1 MHNSS
6 SLLRQHNLQVVD
18 ELLAVMK
25 QQGKLHECA
34 ALLEDMLQHHLTCHG
49 PHNIRTLKHQAWQLM
64 SFSPPLIILRQIKLA
79 TMYQRSG
86 RIDDAEASFRDAL
99 SSLQQHHSADNAAAL
114 ECLSSLGS
122 LLKQLGRL
130 DEASPLLSSA
140 FDGCR
145 RVYGPDHSK
154 TIVVQNNFAFL
165 LMDRAVAAQDASD
178 ISSETIFDDA
188 ERMMRDALSRQLGSV
203 GESDPITLQT
213 MHNLAALLDLR
224 GHDSDEAI
232 EFMRRAVR
240 CRSASLGLSN
250 AHTIASQHGLVKMLL
265 KRGKDGVSEAEEVMQ
280 SMITAQ
286 HNNIDEWVKVR
297 ARKDSYST
305 LFARH
310 SFEFI
315 AGCQNTGAALE
326 GQSRSGFGAAGQGPF
341 TSGFFKS
348 CNAVVVGFRRCH
360 LEVRSFPDDS
370 PSSHCNGKSKRAAAA
385 ILSHKLLMIYGMH
398 GMSRFAEFAHAQKA
412 WLTFPEVC
420 SGGHGISSQCS
431 ASLYKI

>member
-1 MHNSS
+1 
-6 SLLRQHNLQVVD
+6 
-18 ELLAVMK
+18 MK

-34 ALLEDMLQHHLTCHG
+34 ALLEDMLQHLLTCHG
-49 PHNIRTLKHQAWQLM
+49 PHNIRTLKHQACQSM

-79 TMYQRSG
+79 TMYQRCG
-86 RIDDAEASFRDAL
+86 RMDDAEATFRHAL
-99 SSLQQHHSADNAAAL
+99 SSLQRHHSADNAAAV

-165 LMDRAVAAQDASD
+165 LMDRAVAAQTASD
-178 ISSETIFDDA
+178 ISSKTIFDDA
-188 ERMMRDALSRQLGSV
+188 ERMMRDALSRQLRSV

-224 GHDSDEAI
+224 SHDSDEAI

-280 SMITAQ
+280 SIISAQ

-305 LFARH
+305 
-310 SFEFI
+310 FI
-315 AGCQNTGAALE
+315 CTGTVL
-326 GQSRSGFGAAGQGPF
+326 
-341 TSGFFKS
+341 
-348 CNAVVVGFRRCH
+348 
-360 LEVRSFPDDS
+360 
-370 PSSHCNGKSKRAAAA
+370 
-385 ILSHKLLMIYGMH
+385 
-398 GMSRFAEFAHAQKA
+398 
-412 WLTFPEVC
+412 
-420 SGGHGISSQCS
+420 ISSQAVRTLVLHLKGKAAQDS
-431 ASLYKI
+431 ALQAKDLLLQVFSIFGMHLLWFFGVVIRKRVLFQIIPPSVVATARANRQQQRFYRTNS